1 MKMYQNRDTGELL
14 TREEML
20 KQWRED
26 YDGDDPTNPLHYSEQ
41 YDEIEQPD
49 GGDDKP
55 PKLELGQ
62 VVQTRGIYEACQE
75 DEAFSREV
83 MQAFNKYTACNWG
96 DLDDEDKALNDA
108 ALENGDDRILA
119 AYKTSKGKLYII
131 TEWDRSSTC
140 IMFANE
146 Y

>member
-1 MKMYQNRDTGELL
+1 M
-14 TREEML
+14 
-20 KQWRED
+20 
-26 YDGDDPTNPLHYSEQ
+26 S
-41 YDEIEQPD
+41 
-49 GGDDKP
+49 
-55 PKLELGQ
+55 KLELGQ
-62 VVQTRGIYEACQE
+62 VVQTRGIY
-75 DEAFSREV
+75 EAFSREV